1 MNKRFNLDKFIAQHV
16 TRREKSLTY
25 YDLIANEPWLRSRIA
40 GKNTLVIGGA
50 GSIGSQFIKA
60 LLRYEPASLV
70 VVDSSENG
78 LTELT
83 RDLRS
88 SHQQYI
94 PEQYLTYPTH
104 FQAPVFR
111 KIWKNEGPFHIV
123 ANFAAHKHVRSEK
136 DQYAIEAMLENNV
149 LHARYLLDLLCEN
162 PPERFFCVSTDKAAN
177 PANVMGASKKLM
189 ENLLLAY
196 SDILPVTTA
205 RFANVAFSNG
215 SLLDGFLQRI
225 AKKQPLSAP
234 KHIRRYFVSPQEAG
248 EICLLAAIIGQSG
261 QIFFPKL
268 STQDLNTFTDIA
280 KSLLHQLGYAI
291 DLCDSETIAR
301 EKAARYLPDAKYYPV
316 YFFEPDTSGEKP
328 EEEFYTPEEKVNLD
342 DFQALGYIT
351 PQAPLSRERMYTYLH
366 DLQQL
371 LARPD
376 TGKAD
381 IVAAM
386 ENMVPGFRH
395 LETGKNLDQR
405 M

>member
-1 MNKRFNLDKFIAQHV
+1 MNKRFNLDEFIVQYV
-16 TRREKSLTY
+16 TRREKSLTR

-40 GKNTLVIGGA
+40 GKNALVIGGA

-88 SHQQYI
+88 IHQQYI
-94 PEQYLTYPTH
+94 PEQYLTYPMH

-111 KIWKNEGPFHIV
+111 KIWKNKGPFHIV

-149 LHARYLLDLLCEN
+149 LHARHLLDLLCEN

-225 AKKQPLSAP
+225 AKGQPLSAP

-248 EICLLAAIIGQSG
+248 EICLLAAIIGQPG

-268 STQDLNTFTDIA
+268 SAQDLNTFTDIA

-291 DLCDSETIAR
+291 DLCDSEAIAR

-316 YFFEPDTSGEKP
+316 YFFESDTAGEKP

-351 PQAPLSRERMYTYLH
+351 PQAPLSRERMYAH
-366 DLQQL
+366 FQELQQL

-376 TGKAD
+376 TGKVE
-381 IVAAM
+381 IVAAL
-386 ENMVPGFRH
+386 EAMVPGFRH